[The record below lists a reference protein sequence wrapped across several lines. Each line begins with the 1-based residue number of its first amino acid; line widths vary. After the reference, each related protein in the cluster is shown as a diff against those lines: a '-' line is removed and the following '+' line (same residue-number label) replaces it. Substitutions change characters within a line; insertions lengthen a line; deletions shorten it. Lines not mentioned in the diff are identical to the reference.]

1 LDRFLQE
8 SSNAGIRDNCLLQKE
23 TLLPPFHASIKDSV
37 KSPNLNMAHPIQNR
51 SNPTVFQMDA
61 TKLSNSAAP
70 FQSQLIDWY
79 DANARDL
86 PWRSKPSLYKTV
98 VSEFM
103 LQQTQVKTALP
114 YFEAWLKA
122 YPDFKKLAQAT
133 EVQVLKSWEGL
144 GYYSRA
150 RNLHKLA
157 QIISKLSELPTDAK
171 NWQAFPGIGPYA
183 AAAVCSISFSDP
195 SAVVDGN
202 VVRIL
207 SRLIADTT
215 QYKTSVEAAK
225 AYQSLAETLLNTD
238 RLGDHNQA
246 MMELGATVCRKAN
259 PQCLLCPVAD
269 LCQARV
275 EGIEGSLPKFDKTK
289 YEKKTVNRAW
299 IVGPR
304 GILLHKIPDSAK
316 RMKGLHE
323 IPSLEQLG
331 LPEAKSKPLLKRKRS
346 ITKYRITERF
356 FEIKPNALP
365 IKLPPDT
372 LWVKESAI
380 DDLPFSGPHRKWIR
394 ELLAQHS
401 N

>member
-1 LDRFLQE
+1 
-8 SSNAGIRDNCLLQKE
+8 
-23 TLLPPFHASIKDSV
+23 
-37 KSPNLNMAHPIQNR
+37 
-51 SNPTVFQMDA
+51 MDA
-61 TKLSNSAAP
+61 TKLANSAAL

-79 DANARDL
+79 DANAREL
-86 PWRSKPSLYKTV
+86 PWRREPSLYKTV

-122 YPDFKKLAQAT
+122 YPDFEKLAQAS
-133 EVQVLKSWEGL
+133 ESQVLKSWEGL

-157 QIISKLSELPTDAK
+157 QTLSSLSDLPRDAK
-171 NWQAFPGIGPYA
+171 SWQAFPGIGPYA

-207 SRLIADTT
+207 ARLIADTA

-225 AYQSLAETLLNTD
+225 AYQSLAASLLNGS
-238 RLGDHNQA
+238 RPGDHNQA

-259 PQCLLCPVAD
+259 PQCLLCPVSD
-269 LCQARV
+269 SCQARAA
-275 EGIEGSLPKFDKTK
+275 GIEASLPRFNKTK
-289 YEKKTVNRAW
+289 AEKQTVDRAW
-299 IVGPR
+299 VVGPR
-304 GILLHKIPDSAK
+304 GILLHKIPDTAK

-331 LPEAKSKPLLKRKRS
+331 LRSRADMPLLERKRS

-356 FEIKPNALP
+356 FPTKASALP
-365 IKLPPDT
+365 KTLPPNS
-372 LWVKESAI
+372 LWVQADSLDE
-380 DDLPFSGPHRKWIR
+380 LPFSGPHRKWIG
-394 ELLAQHS
+394 ELLAQM
-401 N
+401 